1 MVYAKG
7 QEIVEQTIA
16 SKAKTIIIE
25 FDLIDHIQLYNSG
38 DESSIKVR
46 AEASGQS
53 PSFQLEETGDQVL
66 LRDNEQLVSAGS
78 LGDDKVCMVEP
89 NYTSYQIYVP
99 KNRALHISFMEGN
112 FYADKFEGDLNLKV
126 EDGII
131 KLKDMNFPV
140 KLSLNAGSVFLQD
153 IRNAKIDAETNL
165 GILVNHI
172 FEEDTIM
179 QSKKLL
185 QTIGDPNN
193 SIVIR
198 TILAN
203 IYLYGSKG

>member
-193 SIVIR
+193 SIIIR

>member
-7 QEIVEQTIA
+7 QEVVEQTIE

-25 FDLIDHIQLYNSG
+25 FDLIDHIQLFNSG
-38 DESSIKVR
+38 DGSSITVR
-46 AEASGQS
+46 AEGSGQS
-53 PSFQLEETGDQVL
+53 PSFQLEETGEHVL

-89 NYTSYQIYVP
+89 HYTSYQIYVP
-99 KNRALHISFMEGN
+99 KNRVLHISFMEGN
-112 FYADKFEGDLNLKV
+112 FYTDNFEGDLNLKV

-140 KLSLNAGSVFLQD
+140 KLSLNAGSIFLQD
-153 IRNAKIDAETNL
+153 IRNTKIDAETNL

-172 FEEDTIM
+172 FEEDSVI

-185 QTIGDPNN
+185 QIIGNPYN

-203 IYLYGSKG
+203 IYLYGSKD

>member
-7 QEIVEQTIA
+7 QEVVEQTIE

-25 FDLIDHIQLYNSG
+25 FDLIDHIQLFNSG
-38 DESSIKVR
+38 DGSSITVR
-46 AEASGQS
+46 AEGSGQS
-53 PSFQLEETGDQVL
+53 PSFQLEETGEHVL

-89 NYTSYQIYVP
+89 HYTSYQIYVP
-99 KNRALHISFMEGN
+99 KNRVLHISFMEGN
-112 FYADKFEGDLNLKV
+112 FYTDNFEGDLNLKV

-140 KLSLNAGSVFLQD
+140 KLSLNAGSIFLQD
-153 IRNAKIDAETNL
+153 IRNTKIDAETNL

-172 FEEDTIM
+172 FEEDSVI

-185 QTIGDPNN
+185 QTIGNPYN

>member
-1 MVYAKG
+1 VVYAKG
-7 QEIVEQTIA
+7 QEVVEQTIE

-25 FDLIDHIQLYNSG
+25 FDLIDHIQLFNSG
-38 DESSIKVR
+38 DGSSITVR
-46 AEASGQS
+46 AEGSGQS
-53 PSFQLEETGDQVL
+53 PSFQLEETGEHVL

-89 NYTSYQIYVP
+89 HYTSYQIYVP
-99 KNRALHISFMEGN
+99 KNRVLHISFMEGN
-112 FYADKFEGDLNLKV
+112 FYTDNFEGDLNLKV

-140 KLSLNAGSVFLQD
+140 KLSLNAGSIFLQD
-153 IRNAKIDAETNL
+153 IRNTKIDAETNL

-172 FEEDTIM
+172 FEEDSVI

-185 QTIGDPNN
+185 QTIGNPNN

>member
-1 MVYAKG
+1 VVYAKG
-7 QEIVEQTIA
+7 QEVVEQTIE

-25 FDLIDHIQLYNSG
+25 FDLIDHIQLFNSG
-38 DESSIKVR
+38 DGSSITVR
-46 AEASGQS
+46 AEGSGQS
-53 PSFQLEETGDQVL
+53 PSFQIEETGEHVL

-89 NYTSYQIYVP
+89 HYTSYQIYVP
-99 KNRALHISFMEGN
+99 KNRVLHISFMEGN
-112 FYADKFEGDLNLKV
+112 FYTDNFEGDLNLKV

-140 KLSLNAGSVFLQD
+140 KLSLNAGSIFLQD
-153 IRNAKIDAETNL
+153 IRNTKIDAETNL

-172 FEEDTIM
+172 FEEDSVI

-185 QTIGDPNN
+185 QTIGNPNN

>member
-7 QEIVEQTIA
+7 QEVVEQTIE

-25 FDLIDHIQLYNSG
+25 FDLIDHIQLFNSG
-38 DESSIKVR
+38 DGSSITVR
-46 AEASGQS
+46 AEGSGQS
-53 PSFQLEETGDQVL
+53 PSFQLEETGEHVL

-89 NYTSYQIYVP
+89 HYTSYQIYVP
-99 KNRALHISFMEGN
+99 KNRVLHISFMEGN
-112 FYADKFEGDLNLKV
+112 FYTDNFEGDLNLKV

-140 KLSLNAGSVFLQD
+140 KLSLNAGSIFLQD
-153 IRNAKIDAETNL
+153 IRNTKIDAETNL

-172 FEEDTIM
+172 FEEDSVI

-185 QTIGDPNN
+185 QIIGNPYN

>member
-7 QEIVEQTIA
+7 QEVVEQTIE

-25 FDLIDHIQLYNSG
+25 FDLIDHIQLFNSV
-38 DESSIKVR
+38 DESSITVR
-46 AEASGQS
+46 AEGSGQS
-53 PSFQLEETGDQVL
+53 PSFQLEETGEHVM

-99 KNRALHISFMEGN
+99 KNRVLHISFMEGN
-112 FYADKFEGDLNLKV
+112 FYTNNFEGDLNLKV

-153 IRNAKIDAETNL
+153 VRNAKIDAETNM
-165 GILVNHI
+165 GILVNDI
-172 FEEDTIM
+172 FEEDSVIR
-179 QSKKLL
+179 SKKLL
-185 QTIGDPNN
+185 QTIGNPNN

-203 IYLYGSKG
+203 IYLYGSKS

>member
-1 MVYAKG
+1 MNA
-7 QEIVEQTIA
+7 A
-16 SKAKTIIIE
+16 
-25 FDLIDHIQLYNSG
+25 L
-38 DESSIKVR
+38 
-46 AEASGQS
+46 
-53 PSFQLEETGDQVL
+53 
-66 LRDNEQLVSAGS
+66 GS

-99 KNRALHISFMEGN
+99 KNRVLHISFMEGN
-112 FYADKFEGDLNLKV
+112 FYADKFEGDLNLRV

>member
-1 MVYAKG
+1 VVYAKG
-7 QEIVEQTIA
+7 QEVVEQTIV
-16 SKAKTIIIE
+16 SQAKTIIIE
-25 FDLIDHIQLYNSG
+25 FDLIDHIQLFNSG
-38 DESSIKVR
+38 DESSITVR
-46 AEASGQS
+46 AEGSGQS
-53 PSFQLEETGDQVL
+53 PSFQLEETGEHVL

-78 LGDDKVCMVEP
+78 LGDYKVCMVEP

-99 KNRALHISFMEGN
+99 KNKVLHISFMEGN
-112 FYADKFEGDLNLKV
+112 FYTDNFEGDLNLKV

-140 KLSLNAGSVFLQD
+140 KLSLNAGSLFLQD

-172 FEEDTIM
+172 FEEDSVI

-185 QTIGDPNN
+185 QTIGKPNN
-193 SIVIR
+193 SIVIK

>member
-1 MVYAKG
+1 VVYAKG
-7 QEIVEQTIA
+7 QKVVEQTIE

-25 FDLIDHIQLYNSG
+25 LDLIDHIQLFNSV
-38 DESSIKVR
+38 DESSITVR
-46 AEASGQS
+46 AEGSGQS
-53 PSFQLEETGDQVL
+53 PSFQLEETGEHVM

-99 KNRALHISFMEGN
+99 KNRVLHISFMEGN
-112 FYADKFEGDLNLKV
+112 FYTNNFEGDLNLKV

-140 KLSLNAGSVFLQD
+140 KLSLNAGSVFLQE
-153 IRNAKIDAETNL
+153 IRNAKIDAETNM
-165 GILVNHI
+165 GILVNDI
-172 FEEDTIM
+172 FEEDSVI

-185 QTIGDPNN
+185 QTIGNPNN

-203 IYLYGSKG
+203 IYLYGSKS

>member
-7 QEIVEQTIA
+7 QEVVEQTIE

-25 FDLIDHIQLYNSG
+25 FDLIDHIQLFNSG
-38 DESSIKVR
+38 DGSSITVR
-46 AEASGQS
+46 AEGSGQS
-53 PSFQLEETGDQVL
+53 PSFQLEETGEHVL

-89 NYTSYQIYVP
+89 HYTSYQIYVP
-99 KNRALHISFMEGN
+99 KNRVLHISFMEGN
-112 FYADKFEGDLNLKV
+112 FYTDNFEGDLNLKV

-140 KLSLNAGSVFLQD
+140 KLSLNAGSIFLQD
-153 IRNAKIDAETNL
+153 IRNTKIDAETNL

-172 FEEDTIM
+172 FEEDSVI

-185 QTIGDPNN
+185 QTIGNPNN